1 MLFPNYN
8 EIKAAVH
15 VRFSDFH
22 NNQDD
27 DDVDDD
33 DDDDDDDNVEL
44 LHFRKADA
52 MKQELLAIMWDAFNI
67 GALVDEDFD
76 DKDPLLAEVQVFEEV
91 DN

>member
-15 VRFSDFH
+15 VRFSDFP

-33 DDDDDDDNVEL
+33 DDVNVEL

-52 MKQELLAIMWDAFNI
+52 MEQELLAIMWDAFNT

-76 DKDPLLAEVQVFEEV
+76 DEDPLLVEVQVVEEV